1 MSGGVVAVITGYV
14 SREPDLRYSPTGT
27 AYLKFSIP
35 VEQGEKREGQWISD
49 AAWWNFT
56 VFGKWAETL
65 MDVNRPLAK
74 GDLIRVTAKQVKITV
89 WTPRDGGDSKANINC
104 VPMDI
109 TKLKRSGNGGETSPE
124 QEAAPEE
131 GGAME

>member
-35 VEQGEKREGQWISD
+35 VEQGEKRDGQWISD

-56 VFGKWAETL
+56 VFGKWAETM
-65 MDVNRPLAK
+65 MDPAHPLAK
-74 GDLIRVTAKQVKITV
+74 GDLIRVTAKQVKITM
-89 WTPRDGGDSKANINC
+89 WTPQNGGDSKVNIDC
-104 VPMDI
+104 IPMDI
-109 TKLKRSGNGGETSPE
+109 TKLKRSANGVETSYE
-124 QEAAPEE
+124 QDVAPEE